1 MARFIVSHRLAGT
14 QSQDER
20 DASLSAL
27 NEAGKKIRAFA
38 NVLAQRQPIEQ
49 GRGVIFL
56 EGDSRDVEAKRAEM
70 PPEVIV
76 EPEVPRTTA
85 RYFPMV
91 SAGFFPMGAET
102 GAAGIGATL
111 ELNIISASGAP
122 TPALVN
128 VVIAGAVAGGSTV
141 LSAATDANG
150 RASVTYDPSASYP
163 VAALIMPKAGFW
175 SGLQSYPQNGMTI
188 QLPELPRNGP
198 LGWWHRLLGMTG
210 YADRRGLGI
219 RVGIVDTGVGPHPY
233 LQHVQSAGAFIN
245 GGADTSP
252 HAAQDVSDH
261 GTHVTGI
268 IAAKPASA
276 SKDFGGI
283 AAGADV
289 YVARVYAGG
298 GPAGQEGSASNGDIA
313 AAIDALASTQQ
324 VDVMNL
330 SLGGPDPSE
339 IEADAIKA
347 AIEAGVLVICAAGN
361 GNGAPVV
368 YPAGSPGAVAVSA
381 VGFPGTFPPG
391 SIDALSVPQQA
402 DHFAASGIYAAS
414 FNNIGPQVACV
425 GPGVGIISTVPQTG
439 PGVAAYA
446 AMSGTSMACP
456 AVCASLAAILS
467 QDQAYRKMPRN
478 AARAQYA
485 WSVLARSLR
494 QLGLSSQYQG
504 FGLMSTLP

>member
-1 MARFIVSHRLAGT
+1 MARFIVSHRLAGK
-14 QSQDER
+14 QSQDDR

-27 NEAGKKIRAFA
+27 SEAGTKLRSFA
-38 NVLAQRQPIEQ
+38 NVVTESQPKEQ
-49 GRGVIFL
+49 GRGVIFM
-56 EGDSRDVEAKRAEM
+56 EGDSKDMEAKRAEM
-70 PPEVIV
+70 PADVIV

-85 RYFPMV
+85 QFCPTTT
-91 SAGFFPMGAET
+91 AGFLPIPAET

-111 ELNIISASGAP
+111 ELNITSSSGAP
-122 TPALVN
+122 AAALVN
-128 VVIAGAVAGGSTV
+128 VVIGNAIAGGSTV
-141 LSAATDANG
+141 LTTATGANG
-150 RASVTYDPSASYP
+150 RASVTYNPNTSYP
-163 VAALIMPKAGFW
+163 VAAVIMPKAGLW
-175 SGLQSYPQNGMTI
+175 SWVQSNPQNGMTI
-188 QLPELPRNGP
+188 QLPELPRYGP
-198 LGWWHRLLGMTG
+198 LGWWHWLLGMTG
-210 YADRRGLGI
+210 YSEKRGQGI
-219 RVGIVDTGVGPHPY
+219 RVGVVDTGVGPHPY
-233 LQHVQSAGAFIN
+233 LQHVHGAGAFIN

-252 HAAQDVSDH
+252 NAAKDVADH

-268 IAAKPASA
+268 IAARPASN

-313 AAIDALASTQQ
+313 SAIDALATGHQ

-339 IEADAIKA
+339 IEADAIMT

-361 GNGAPVV
+361 GNGAPVI
-368 YPAGSPGAVAVSA
+368 YPAASPGAVAVSA
-381 VGFPGTFPPG
+381 LGIPGVFPAG
-391 SIDALSVPQQA
+391 SVDSLSVPQQA
-402 DHFAASGIYAAS
+402 DHFTPSGIYAAS

-439 PGVAAYA
+439 AGAPAYA

-485 WSVLARSLR
+485 WTVLARGLR
-494 QLGLSSQYQG
+494 QLGLNSQYQG
-504 FGLMSTLP
+504 FGLASTLP